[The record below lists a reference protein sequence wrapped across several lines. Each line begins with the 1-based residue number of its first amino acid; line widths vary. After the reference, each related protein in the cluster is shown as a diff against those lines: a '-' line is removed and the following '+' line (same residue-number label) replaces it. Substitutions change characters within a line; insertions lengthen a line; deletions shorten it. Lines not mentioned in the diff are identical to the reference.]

1 MTKEQLPGGG
11 TVLGIGRRKTRG
23 QLAKVELHQ
32 GIGHLRQAA
41 THAAKGAGATVGPR
55 VQAAR
60 EAVAPAAVVA
70 RDRASSGLASTVAA
84 LAPVALAVRN
94 AQAEAADRAVAGR
107 KIAAAKQAA
116 VSKKIKAKSP
126 KAQKR
131 KRRSRGMLAG
141 LLVAGS
147 VAGVAGAM
155 ALRRRRE
162 QQEWAE
168 YDPTHGID
176 TTPGARNVG
185 AAATPGATG
194 VRPTTGVEAARDE
207 VDVLVVQTPSAGGS
221 TPAGSAAP
229 ATGVGSSAVA
239 ADTSTGKP
247 VIHPNHQVPSVAEG
261 ATDVSGRPADD
272 LGKALDAGRSA
283 KSGTRR

>member
-11 TVLGIGRRKTRG
+11 TVFGIGRRKTQG

-60 EAVAPAAVVA
+60 GAVAPTAVVV

-94 AQAEAADRAVAGR
+94 AQADAAGRAVAG
-107 KIAAAKQAA
+107 KKAAAAKQAA

-126 KAQKR
+126 KARKKKR
-131 KRRSRGMLAG
+131 TSRGMLAG
-141 LLVAGS
+141 LLVAGT

-155 ALRRRRE
+155 AVRRRRE

-168 YDPTHGID
+168 YDPTRGIETAPVSR
-176 TTPGARNVG
+176 TTPGFDAPAV
-185 AAATPGATG
+185 PTG
-194 VRPTTGVEAARDE
+194 TGIDAPRDE
-207 VDVLVVQTPSAGGS
+207 VDVLIVDTPSADGS
-221 TPAGSAAP
+221 TPTGSATPP
-229 ATGVGSSAVA
+229 ATGVGSSTVA
-239 ADTSTGKP
+239 AAASPGKP
-247 VIHPNHQVPSVAEG
+247 VIHPNDKVPSVAEG

-272 LGKALDAGRSA
+272 LGKALGAGKAGAQHS
-283 KSGTRR
+283 TRR